1 MSTTA
6 PPLTIPD
13 TTWAID
19 PVHSSVG
26 FEVKHLGVSTYRGN
40 FPGVS
45 GTITT
50 LAGEVTAVDGTT
62 EITSLVTQDQNLT
75 GHLFSP
81 DFFDADNHPTGRF
94 VATGIAQKASG
105 EITINGDL
113 TLRGVTKSA
122 TLTGEVEGAGA
133 DMYGNTRLGIS
144 VSGKINRTE
153 YGINWNAPLDNG
165 MVAVAETV
173 KLVWHVEAIAQS

>member
-1 MSTTA
+1 MTTA
-6 PPLTIPD
+6 APSLVIPD
-13 TTWAID
+13 ATWAID

-45 GTITT
+45 GTITSA
-50 LAGEVTAVDGTT
+50 AGHVTAVDGST
-62 EITSLVTQDQNLT
+62 EIKSLVTQDQNLT

-94 VATGIAQKASG
+94 VATKVTQGASG
-105 EITINGDL
+105 EITIDGDL
-113 TLRGVTKSA
+113 TLRGITKPA
-122 TLTGEVEGAGA
+122 QLVGEVEGVGP
-133 DMYGNTRLGIS
+133 DPYGNTRIGIS
-144 VSGKINRTE
+144 VSGKINRTQ

-173 KLVWHVEAIAQS
+173 KLVWHVEAIAQ